1 MKLETISQII
11 NFLNIQ
17 EQALGKQSPEV
28 ARTVSKL
35 ADLYVKE
42 GMLDDAEELYQR
54 ALEIQER
61 ALGPHRKEAEKSRSS
76 LARIQALKKE
86 DCLTE
91 ESPEEDLPHVL
102 STTSLDR
109 VTEGAIDT
117 STCLDV
123 VPTDGKLLKEKDIAD
138 KIKEIELEVELVK
151 QISGNNSLQLAD
163 CLTRQADMY
172 CRSKLYE
179 QMEPILRDALLIR
192 ESILGTDHYLVANSL
207 KNLARL
213 YYFQRKFTQSKA
225 LFEAAISVRKAVF
238 GPRHPKVAE
247 ALTQYAKLL
256 KKMNRAAEAKQ
267 IDQEVH
273 SIRSKHGQWHRM

>member
-42 GMLDDAEELYQR
+42 GMLDDAEKLYQR

-76 LARIQALKKE
+76 LARIQALKKD
-86 DCLTE
+86 DCPSYE
-91 ESPEEDLPHVL
+91 EQEEDLPL
-102 STTSLDR
+102 MSTTSLDK
-109 VTEGAIDT
+109 VTDGAIDT

-123 VPTDGKLLKEKDIAD
+123 VPPNGKLIKEKDIAD
-138 KIKEIELEVELVK
+138 KIREIELEVELVR
-151 QISGNNSLQLAD
+151 QISGNDSLQLAE

-172 CRSKLYE
+172 CRSKMYE
-179 QMEPILRDALLIR
+179 QMEPILREALLIR
-192 ESILGTDHYLVANSL
+192 ESTLGTDHYLVANSL

-213 YYFQRKFTQSKA
+213 YYFQRKFVQSKV

-256 KKMNRAAEAKQ
+256 RKMNRSADAKQ

>member
-17 EQALGKQSPEV
+17 EQALGEQSPEV

-42 GMLDDAEELYQR
+42 GMLDDAEKLYQR

-91 ESPEEDLPHVL
+91 EPPEDHLPL
-102 STTSLDR
+102 MSTTSLDK
-109 VTEGAIDT
+109 VTDGAIDT

-123 VPTDGKLLKEKDIAD
+123 VPADGKLLKEKDIAD
-138 KIKEIELEVELVK
+138 KVKEIELEVELVR
-151 QISGNNSLQLAD
+151 QISGNDSLQLAE

-172 CRSKLYE
+172 CRTKLYNK
-179 QMEPILRDALLIR
+179 MEPILKEALLIR
-192 ESILGTDHYLVANSL
+192 EGTLGTDHYLVANSL

-225 LFEAAISVRKAVF
+225 LFEAAISVRKVVF

-256 KKMNRAAEAKQ
+256 RKMNRAAEAKQ